1 MLKLF
6 NYLALICSLPL
17 FSFTTPEDYIDP
29 GCGFV
34 DKDILTNNNYSF
46 RLDFNNRDYVKEIL
60 KKLSSWDRKDIL
72 QLDLNKPYKKKKLDA
87 SFNISN
93 GKSSCNYKA
102 TVKIVGDLQDH
113 LRLSEDSSIDHSIL
127 VKLIDSNINGITSF
141 RLFIP
146 KSRLDNNEILGAL
159 LYKKLGFLSPKTL
172 KIHIDVNG
180 ILKKYIF
187 QEEISKE
194 FLERNNRQEGLLF
207 EGVETFGIGKPISFA
222 RVINSDIGEL
232 SKESASISLNALDK
246 LNNIYFLS
254 ASSTDIPIDIFK
266 TIDHNH
272 QENHLKLLQS
282 FYALSYILNGVHG
295 LSKDDSR
302 FYFNNVY
309 GNFEPIYYDGLL
321 KIDEDLTFK
330 NIDKNTMDGIYIIQ
344 KKLDAVNLKALYS
357 ELVSNGFNLKK
368 SEFNQLIKKL
378 FSNIDFLKKL
388 PVLEKNYIKLD
399 NKKISEFFMS
409 ERYFDSFIDIDDRN
423 LNEIRICNINFEECY
438 KDQMDFS
445 DFNKALSQSISF
457 DGVKYS
463 LYRGGFNKNSKA
475 YPHSIYNWDFIKIDS
490 SFLSYPKEANI
501 EVDIIKKTINI
512 NFLNATFESRVIFH
526 GGSLKNWNIR
536 VISPKNIKFDNK
548 SKFSINGLT
557 GCLSFHDIKLSNIS
571 IKIDS
576 SYCEDAVHF
585 LRAKGDIEKI
595 VISNADFDAIDIDF
609 SLLKINS
616 ILVSNAGNDCLDVS
630 SGKYEINDINAS
642 GCLDKGISAGEK
654 SELQIQNI
662 NIDESLFGVVS
673 KDSSFVKLIGGSIST
688 KGACGSK
695 YRKKQEFGIG
705 NLLMGDTKCLKNNKI
720 FSANIS
726 SL

>member
-1 MLKLF
+1 M
-6 NYLALICSLPL
+6 CSLPL
-17 FSFTTPEDYIDP
+17 FSFITPEDYIDT
-29 GCGFV
+29 GCSFV
-34 DKDILTNNNYSF
+34 DEDILTNKNYSF
-46 RLDFNNRDYVKEIL
+46 RLDFNNRAYVKEIL
-60 KKLSSWDRKDIL
+60 KKLGSQDRKDIL

-87 SFNISN
+87 SFKISN
-93 GKSSCNYKA
+93 GESSCNYKA

-113 LRLSEDSSIDHSIL
+113 LRLSDDNSLDHSIL

-146 KSRLDNNEILGAL
+146 KSRLDNNEILGAF
-159 LYKKLGFLSPKTL
+159 LYKKLGFLSPRTL
-172 KIHIDVNG
+172 KIQIDVNG

-207 EGVETFGIGKPISFA
+207 EGVETFGIARSISFA

-232 SKESASISLNALDK
+232 SKESASIALNALDK
-246 LNNIYFLS
+246 LNTIYFLS
-254 ASSTDIPIDIFK
+254 ASSPDKPIDIFK

-282 FYALSYILNGVHG
+282 FYALSYILNGEHG

-321 KIDEDLTFK
+321 KIQENLTFK
-330 NIDKNTMDGIYIIQ
+330 NIDKDTMDGINTIK
-344 KKLDAVNLKALYS
+344 KKLDAVNYEVLYS
-357 ELVSNGFNLKK
+357 ELLSNGFSLRK
-368 SEFNQLIKKL
+368 SEFNKLINKI

-399 NKKISEFFMS
+399 NKKISKFFMS
-409 ERYFDSFIDIDDRN
+409 EIYFDSFINLDDKN
-423 LNEIRICNINFEECY
+423 HNEIRICNINFEDCY
-438 KDQMDFS
+438 KDQLDFS
-445 DFNKALSQSISF
+445 DFKKVLSQSISF
-457 DGVKYS
+457 DGIKYS
-463 LYRGGFNKNSKA
+463 MYTGGFNKNSKV

-501 EVDIIKKTINI
+501 EVDKIKKTINI
-512 NFLNATFESRVIFH
+512 DFLDATFESRVIFH
-526 GGSLKNWNIR
+526 GGSLKNWKIR
-536 VISPKNIKFDNK
+536 VISPKNIKFANK

-557 GCLSFHDIKLSNIS
+557 GCLSFHDIKLSNIA

-595 VISNADFDAIDIDF
+595 VISNSEFDAIDIDF
-609 SLLKINS
+609 SSLKINS

-630 SGKYEINDINAS
+630 SGKYEINDIHAS

-654 SELQIQNI
+654 SDLQIQKI

-673 KDSSFVKLIGGSIST
+673 KDSSFVKLVGGSIST
-688 KGACGSK
+688 RGACASK

-705 NLLMGDTKCLKNNKI
+705 YLLMGDTKCLKNNKM